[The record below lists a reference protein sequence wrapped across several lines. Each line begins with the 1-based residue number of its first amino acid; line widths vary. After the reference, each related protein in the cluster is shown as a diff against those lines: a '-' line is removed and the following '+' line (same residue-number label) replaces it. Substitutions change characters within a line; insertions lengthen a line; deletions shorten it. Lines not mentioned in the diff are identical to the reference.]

1 MNRQQFSEY
10 IKNPGIT
17 HAQDLKMLED
27 LVRRYPYCQTGQILY
42 TVNLFREENLQY
54 PLQLKKAAAYAGDR
68 MVLRELIDSVKP
80 KVPVALPFEAK
91 APGLLQDQQAG
102 EVPQI
107 FQAESIL
114 PILNDQEAASITPAE
129 PVSSISPVD
138 ELQPVFQSGSAPED
152 SPMTVPVPESSPEP
166 EFITEPGHDR
176 MTPEE
181 LIAIVKKRLAEINAE
196 QHAKV
201 SGAIGGQFL
210 DYEEDEQT
218 KSSVPSSPQSKE
230 ALINKF
236 ILEEPKISKPKAA
249 FFNPSD
255 SAIRSNFDDEEIV
268 SETLAKLYAEQGNIS
283 KAIHIYQKLSLL
295 NQEKSRYFAAQ
306 IENLKS

>member
-10 IKNPGIT
+10 IKNPGIA
-17 HAQDLKMLED
+17 HAQDLKMLEE

-54 PLQLKKAAAYAGDR
+54 PLQLKKAAVYAGDR
-68 MVLRELIDSVKP
+68 MVLRELIESVKL
-80 KVPVALPFEAK
+80 KVPVAAPVEIKVPRKSPDLPADEVSQI
-91 APGLLQDQQAG
+91 LQV
-102 EVPQI
+102 ETI
-107 FQAESIL
+107 
-114 PILNDQEAASITPAE
+114 
-129 PVSSISPVD
+129 
-138 ELQPVFQSGSAPED
+138 PEC
-152 SPMTVPVPESSPEP
+152 SPMSVPIPESSPEP
-166 EFITEPGHDR
+166 VSSLEPELIKEPGHDR

-196 QHAKV
+196 QHAKLA
-201 SGAIGGQFL
+201 GAIDGHFL
-210 DYEEDEQT
+210 DYRQKDEQAIA
-218 KSSVPSSPQSKE
+218 SLPLSPQNKE
-230 ALINKF
+230 AIIDKF